1 MDFYELL
8 VIFVADERVDLG
20 YVTDDVCPEGDVGLP
35 ELRLVVTV
43 GEKLVVPVL
52 GEVVVLRARLDS
64 TWVS

>member
-20 YVTDDVCPEGDVGLP
+20 YGTDDVCPEGDVGLP

-43 GEKLVVPVL
+43 GLE
-52 GEVVVLRARLDS
+52 RLERNHI
-64 TWVS
+64 

>member
-8 VIFVADERVDLG
+8 VIFAADERVDLG
-20 YVTDDVCPEGDVGLP
+20 YGTDDVCPEGDVGLP

-64 TWVS
+64 TCVS